1 MNPRR
6 WCARRSRRLGIAL
19 LGGMLLWSGIVH
31 VAPAPPASAQSPKP
45 APPAPARERPRP
57 ASEPAA
63 SPPVSTDATTARE
76 APTVD
81 DARAEQDRQRQAAT
95 IVVPRG
101 GPGPTVAI
109 PLGDGLVGGR
119 LGAGELPPAWSLKR
133 FAGRAQ
139 FELARDDGRPAF
151 RLASRA
157 SSFALHRDVVV
168 DVGQFPVL
176 TWSWKVVR
184 LPARGDVRDPRA
196 DDQAA
201 QVYLVFPR
209 SPSARTSSD
218 VLGYVWDTRAPVG
231 AHATHRQWQNVRVVV
246 VESGDARAGQWVRE
260 ERNVRDDYQA
270 LFGRPAPPLGRIAV
284 MTDSDHTGGQ
294 TEAWFADIALQRTGV
309 PVARPAG
316 RN

>member
-1 MNPRR
+1 
-6 WCARRSRRLGIAL
+6 
-19 LGGMLLWSGIVH
+19 
-31 VAPAPPASAQSPKP
+31 
-45 APPAPARERPRP
+45 
-57 ASEPAA
+57 
-63 SPPVSTDATTARE
+63 
-76 APTVD
+76 
-81 DARAEQDRQRQAAT
+81 
-95 IVVPRG
+95 VP
-101 GPGPTVAI
+101 I
-109 PLGDGLVGGR
+109 PLADGLAAGR
-119 LGAGELPPAWSLKR
+119 LEPGELPPAWNLKR

-168 DVGQFPVL
+168 DLAQFPVL

-184 LPARGDVRDPRA
+184 LPARGDVRDPRT

-201 QVYLVFPR
+201 QVYLVFAR
-209 SPSARTSSD
+209 SPSVRKASD

-231 AHATHRQWQNVRVVV
+231 ARSTHRQWDNIRVIV
-246 VESGDARAGQWVRE
+246 VESGETRAGQWVRE

-270 LFGRPAPPLGRIAV
+270 LFGRPAPILGRIAV

-294 TEAWFADIALQRTGV
+294 TEAWFADIALQRAG
-309 PVARPAG
+309 AQGPAATG

>member
-1 MNPRR
+1 V
-6 WCARRSRRLGIAL
+6 RRLGFAL
-19 LGGMLLWSGIVH
+19 LGGALLWSGIAH
-31 VAPAPPASAQSPKP
+31 VG
-45 APPAPARERPRP
+45 PPAPTSAQLQTPARPSPAAERPRP
-57 ASEPAA
+57 APTPP
-63 SPPVSTDATTARE
+63 SPPGSAANTAGARE
-76 APTVD
+76 APTID
-81 DARAEQDRQRQAAT
+81 DARGDAERQRHGAP

-109 PLGDGLVGGR
+109 PLGDGVVSGR

-133 FAGRAQ
+133 FAGRAE
-139 FELARDDGRPAF
+139 FELARDDGRSAF

-168 DVGQFPVL
+168 DLAQFPVL

-184 LPARGDVRDPRA
+184 LPARADVRDPRA

-209 SPSARTSSD
+209 SPSARAASD

-231 AHATHRQWQNVRVVV
+231 VRSTHHQWQNVRVIVI
-246 VESGDARAGQWVRE
+246 ESGEARAGQWVRE

-270 LFGRPAPPLGRIAV
+270 LFGRPAPTLGRVAV

-294 TEAWFADIALQRTGV
+294 TEAWFADIALQRTAL
-309 PVARPAG
+309 PDPAPTG